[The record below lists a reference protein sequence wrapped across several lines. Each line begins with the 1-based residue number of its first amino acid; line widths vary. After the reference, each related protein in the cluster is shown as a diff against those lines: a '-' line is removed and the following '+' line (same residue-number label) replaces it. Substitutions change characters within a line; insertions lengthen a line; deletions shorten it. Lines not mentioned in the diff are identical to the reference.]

1 MCSTVQGSYVELR
14 KALQERFAPAHRSLR
29 LRQALSIRRQGPQ
42 EPIEKFLADLNEK
55 FSCLNLRDEDKLS
68 YLIQGLRADIQAEV
82 LKKDPKTYAE
92 AEDTARLIY
101 SIQQSL
107 FQRREEGISRIVHQ
121 SSVNQ
126 LPTQTGPEDKK
137 LLGIIEQ
144 NHAVLAEINS
154 SIGQLKKQTV
164 ELTVRFAHQDGNSQ
178 SSAAA
183 LASPYNPKSD
193 IRELKEL
200 LLDKIQSLDRHFD
213 ARIRG
218 LARRK

>member
-1 MCSTVQGSYVELR
+1 M
-14 KALQERFAPAHRSLR
+14 
-29 LRQALSIRRQGPQ
+29 
-42 EPIEKFLADLNEK
+42 
-55 FSCLNLRDEDKLS
+55 NLRDEYKLS

-82 LKKDPKTYAE
+82 LKKEPKTYAE

-107 FQRREEGISRIVHQ
+107 FQRCEEDISRIVHQ

-126 LPTQTGPEDKK
+126 LPTQTGLEDKK
-137 LLGIIEQ
+137 LPGIIEQ
-144 NHAVLAEINS
+144 NHAVLAEINPY
-154 SIGQLKKQTV
+154 IGQLKKQTV
-164 ELTVRFAHQDGNSQ
+164 EPTVRFAHQDGNSQ
-178 SSAAA
+178 SSVAA

-193 IRELKEL
+193 IQELKEL

-218 LARRK
+218 LARRNQD